1 MTAPDLAAGREAATH
16 PPSLAAFIGHL
27 IEITEPDHPISPQY
41 HLIEDLGFDAMAFN
55 RLGVLMY
62 ERYGIG
68 GLSTVA
74 LEPENL
80 TVEGFFQRCILD
92 VVGLRSGSDR

>member
-1 MTAPDLAAGREAATH
+1 MTARQEAATR
-16 PPSLAAFIGHL
+16 PPSLAAFTGYL
-27 IEITEPDHPISPQY
+27 IEIIEPDHPISPQS
-41 HLIEDLGFDAMAFN
+41 HLIEDLGFDAVAFN

-68 GLSTVA
+68 GLSTAA

-80 TVEGFFQRCILD
+80 TVEGFFQHCILD
-92 VVGLRSGSDR
+92 VLGLQSGPDR